1 MDLGLRSR
9 NNEGRKDM
17 KNYLLTPG
25 PTPVPPEALEAMAR
39 PIIHHRTP
47 QFQAILKEVEE
58 GLRYVFQT
66 KENVL
71 VFAASGTGAMEGAVS
86 NLLCPGD
93 RAIVVRGG
101 KFGER
106 WGELC
111 AAYGIEFIPI
121 DVEWGKA
128 VEPEKIK
135 KMLEEDAQRITHNAR
150 RTKVVYTTLCETSTG
165 VSTDIEAIAKITRD
179 SEAVLVVDAISA
191 LGAVPLKTDEW
202 GVDIVVSG
210 SQKGLMIPPG
220 LAFVSLSGKAWKLVK
235 ESTLPKYYFNF
246 LAYKKSIEKNDT
258 PYTPAVN
265 LIIGLNEALK
275 RIREDGLDN
284 VLNRHRRHAEAVRA
298 AVKALG
304 LELFAPD
311 AYSDA
316 VTSVKVPDGVDGTRL
331 LKTMRD
337 IYGVAIAGGQ
347 AQLKGKI
354 FRIATMGYIRAED
367 LKVGIDTLE
376 TALSELG
383 YKFAKG
389 VGVKA
394 LEEALK

>member
-1 MDLGLRSR
+1 
-9 NNEGRKDM
+9 M

-25 PTPVPPEALEAMAR
+25 PTPVPDEVLSAMAK

-47 QFQAILKEVEE
+47 QFQAILKETEE
-58 GLRYVFQT
+58 GLQYVYET
-66 KENVL
+66 KGKVL
-71 VFAASGTGAMEGAVS
+71 MFASSGTGAMEGAVAS
-86 NLLCPGD
+86 LLSPGD
-93 RAIVVRGG
+93 KAIVVRGG

-128 VEPEKIK
+128 VDPQKIK
-135 KMLEEDAQRITHNAR
+135 KILDNESRANGPTGHGSRIKA
-150 RTKVVYTTLCETSTG
+150 VYVTFCETSTG
-165 VSTDIEAIAKITRD
+165 VATDIKVIAEITKN
-179 SEAVLVVDAISA
+179 SQAVLVVDAISA
-191 LGAVPLKTDEW
+191 LGAVELKTDEW
-202 GVDIVVSG
+202 GIDVVISG

-220 LAFVSLSGKAWKLVK
+220 LAFVSLSEKALALVEK
-235 ESTLPKYYFNF
+235 STLPKYYFNF
-246 LAYKKSIEKNDT
+246 KAYKKSIDKNDT

-275 RIREDGLDN
+275 LIKKDGLAN
-284 VLNRHRRHAEAVRA
+284 VVARHKKHAQAVRTA
-298 AVKALG
+298 MGALG

-316 VTSVKVPDGVDGTRL
+316 VTSVKAPEGVDSAKL
-331 LKTMRD
+331 VKTMRD
-337 IYGVAIAGGQ
+337 KYGVGIAGGQ

-354 FRIATMGYIRAED
+354 FRIATMGYITAAD
-367 LKVGIDTLE
+367 LKVCIQTLE
-376 TALSELG
+376 TVLAEMG
-383 YKFAKG
+383 YKFEKG

-394 LEEALK
+394 LEKGLAK

>member
-1 MDLGLRSR
+1 
-9 NNEGRKDM
+9 M

-25 PTPVPPEALEAMAR
+25 PTPVPPESLKAMAK

-47 QFQAILKEVEE
+47 QFQEILKETEE
-58 GLRYVFQT
+58 DLKYVFET
-66 KENVL
+66 KNHVL
-71 VFAASGTGAMEGAVS
+71 IFTASGTGAMEGTVC
-86 NLLCPGD
+86 NLLSPGD
-93 RAIVVRGG
+93 KAIVVRAG

-128 VEPEKIK
+128 VEPEQIK
-135 KMLEEDAQRITHNAR
+135 KILNKES
-150 RTKVVYTTLCETSTG
+150 KVKAIYVTLCETSTG
-165 VSTDIEAIAKITRD
+165 TATDIQKIAAITKDTQ
-179 SEAVLVVDAISA
+179 AVLVVDAISA

-202 GVDIVVSG
+202 GIDVVVSG

-220 LAFVSLSGKAWKLVK
+220 LAFVSLSEKAWKFVEASK
-235 ESTLPKYYFNF
+235 LPKYYFNF
-246 LAYKKSIEKNDT
+246 KVYKKSIEKNDT

-275 RIREDGLDN
+275 IIEKDGLAN
-284 VLNRHRRHAEAVRA
+284 VIARHKKHAQAVRA
-298 AVKALG
+298 ACKALG

-316 VTSVKVPDGVDGTRL
+316 VTSVKVPEGIDGTKL
-331 LKTMRD
+331 VKTMRD
-337 IYGVAIAGGQ
+337 KYGVAIAGGQ

-354 FRIATMGYIRAED
+354 FRIATMGYITAAD
-367 LKVGIDTLE
+367 LKIGIETLE
-376 TALSELG
+376 TVLAESG
-383 YKFAKG
+383 YKFEKG
-389 VGVKA
+389 IGVKA
-394 LEEALK
+394 LEKALS